1 VPVTAFVLGSLSAA
15 AVLVGAWAARP
26 GGLRSRR
33 PEGPGGE
40 LAAWR
45 PGRRPPEPL
54 ASLAREAGLP
64 ERWVERVGALLGAA
78 SSVVAAVALLVGP
91 VPAVIVAGAFAVG
104 PWLAGPS
111 LRRRRRRRRDEQLP
125 VWLERLASG
134 LRAGLSLTGALA
146 ATATTTPAPLGPEL
160 VEVERAVAGG
170 QGLGR
175 ALARWAQAPDA
186 SPAVVLVVAALD
198 LGARAGGEVARAV
211 DRVAATLRDRVE
223 AQAEVR
229 ALATQA
235 RASAAVLAVAPL
247 GFTVLLGTLEPEVP
261 RVLFTTPLGWA
272 CLAGGLGLEAASAAW
287 MARIVGGAR

>member
-1 VPVTAFVLGSLSAA
+1 MTAFALGFLSAS
-15 AVLVGAWAARP
+15 AVLAGALAARP
-26 GGLRSRR
+26 GGLRPPR
-33 PEGPGGE
+33 PPGADG
-40 LAAWR
+40 LAVGR
-45 PGRRPPEPL
+45 PGRRPPRRL
-54 ASLAREAGLP
+54 AALAREAGLP
-64 ERWVERVGALLGAA
+64 ERWVERSATLGG
-78 SSVVAAVALLVGP
+78 AAVAVLVAVGLLAGP
-91 VPAVIVAGAFAVG
+91 VPAIVLAGAIAAL
-104 PWLAGPS
+104 PRLAGPS

-146 ATATTTPAPLGPEL
+146 STTATTPAPLGPEL

-170 QGLGR
+170 QGLGP
-175 ALARWAQAPDA
+175 ALARWVQAPDA
-186 SPAVVLVVAALD
+186 SPAVALVVAALD
-198 LGARAGGEVARAV
+198 LGARSGGEVARAV

-235 RASAAVLAVAPL
+235 RASAAVLAAAPL

-287 MARIVGGAR
+287 MARIVGGNR

>member
-1 VPVTAFVLGSLSAA
+1 MTALALGLMGASV
-15 AVLVGAWAARP
+15 VLVAALA
-26 GGLRSRR
+26 GGPMGPRARR
-33 PEGPGGE
+33 PDGSAGPSAVG
-40 LAAWR
+40 R
-45 PGRRPPEPL
+45 PRGRPPEPL
-54 ASLAREAGLP
+54 VAMARDAGLP
-64 ERWVERVGALLGAA
+64 EQWAERWGTVRGAA
-78 SSVVAAVALLVGP
+78 MAVLAGVVLLAGPVPGVLLVGAIAL
-91 VPAVIVAGAFAVG
+91 VPRLVA
-104 PWLAGPS
+104 PS

-125 VWLERLASG
+125 IWLERLASG

-146 ATATTTPAPLGPEL
+146 TTTATTPAPLGPEV

-170 QGLGR
+170 QGLGA
-175 ALARWAQAPDA
+175 ALARWAQAPEA

-198 LGARAGGEVARAV
+198 LGALAGGEVARAV

-235 RASAAVLAVAPL
+235 RASAAVLAVAPV
-247 GFTVLLGTLEPEVP
+247 GFTLLLGTLEPEVP
-261 RVLFTTPLGWA
+261 RLLLTTPLGWA